1 MQIIQQD
8 RQEIEDD
15 AVPGT
20 FSASFG
26 VAAAAYVGESFD
38 SSFLVVAYRINDNNH
53 QHHHHDHH

>member
-26 VAAAAYVGESFD
+26 VAAAAYVGKALTAHF
-38 SSFLVVAYRINDNNH
+38 
-53 QHHHHDHH
+53 